1 MNIKT
6 YIKNYTSGNRIT
18 FKKVI
23 DEIGEFFQEVFKFN
37 KQGIKEEFGDIMHFL
52 QLWLYWKFGI
62 NGMLWKVTQP
72 SVNKFIDR
80 KKVWQEIY
88 KEVGLNINIS
98 NFCGNYKKVDK
109 VIKQLSNFGI
119 SKQRAQKAY
128 EKVVSKAKEVP
139 YIVH

>member
-18 FKKVI
+18 FRKVI
-23 DEIGEFFQEVFKFN
+23 DEIGEFFQEVLKFN

-62 NGMLWKVTQP
+62 NGKLWKVTKS
-72 SVNKFIDR
+72 SVKKFMGR
-80 KKVWQEIY
+80 KKVWQKIY
-88 KEVGLNINIS
+88 KEVGLKINIS
-98 NFCGNYKKVDK
+98 NFCGNYKKVEK

-119 SKQRAQKAY
+119 SKQKAQKAY
-128 EKVVSKAKEVP
+128 EKVVSETQKNFP
-139 YIVH
+139 T